1 MEKIKKRR
9 YDLVGSE
16 IYREKSD
23 CSTWK
28 IVEYNENSGC
38 YGAIQLDDEGNITD
52 QIGFF
57 TPFDLIDDYVR

>member
-28 IVEYNENSGC
+28 LVEFNDCSGC
-38 YGAIQLDDEGNITD
+38 YEGVKLDDEGNATD
-52 QIGFF
+52 EIGFF